1 MMLNKELLLVNC
13 VPFIEF
19 QGVTFK
25 MRTTWDN
32 FEGEWPGKNATIDP
46 NPPKFIVNNVEYS
59 LTYVGLLHNNS
70 RIEITP
76 AAKERFTVC
85 LDCRQN
91 ISQTWGDF
99 TFEAGSTVGNLSKSS
114 TNPPYLPR
122 AAQGGTFPYEI
133 LPGGSLG

>member
-25 MRTTWDN
+25 MKVNWGN
-32 FEGEWPGKNATIDP
+32 YEGDWPGGNSSIDP

-59 LTYVGLLHNNS
+59 LTYIGILNEES

-85 LDCRQN
+85 LDCRGN
-91 ISQTWGDF
+91 GTKTWGDF
-99 TFEAGSTVGNLSKSS
+99 TFEAGSTVGNLSSS
-114 TNPPYLPR
+114 SYNPPYIPMSG
-122 AAQGGTFPYEI
+122 QFVTYPYEI

>member
-1 MMLNKELLLVNC
+1 MLNKELFLINC

-25 MRTTWDN
+25 MKTTWDN
-32 FEGEWPGKNATIDP
+32 YMGEWPGKNATIDP

-59 LTYVGLLHNNS
+59 LTYIGILKEES

-76 AAKERFTVC
+76 AAKERFTIC

-91 ISQTWGDF
+91 ISGSWGDF
-99 TFEAGSTVGNLSKSS
+99 TFEAGSAVGNLSNSNK
-114 TNPPYLPR
+114 PPYLPMP
-122 AAQGGTFPYEI
+122 AQVGTFPYEI